1 MDRITEMAKS
11 SSIKFNRIV
20 GRDHIFRPKK
30 IKKKL
35 KEIMNSLKLDKKD
48 RKRDDIIKDAK
59 KNILDK
65 TTN

>member
-1 MDRITEMAKS
+1 
-11 SSIKFNRIV
+11 
-20 GRDHIFRPKK
+20 
-30 IKKKL
+30 
-35 KEIMNSLKLDKKD
+35 MNSLKLHKKD

>member
-1 MDRITEMAKS
+1 M
-11 SSIKFNRIV
+11 

>member
-1 MDRITEMAKS
+1 
-11 SSIKFNRIV
+11 
-20 GRDHIFRPKK
+20 
-30 IKKKL
+30 
-35 KEIMNSLKLDKKD
+35 MNSLKLDKKD

>member
-1 MDRITEMAKS
+1 MDRIIEMAKS
-11 SSIKFNRIV
+11 SSIKFKQNCRQ
-20 GRDHIFRPKK
+20 RPYFQTQEN
-30 IKKKL
+30 KKKL